1 MAPPPDKG
9 KLIGLS
15 GRDDIKTVGATV
27 KQPGFEGMEGSRP
40 SARARPARGS
50 GLRSAPAAAA
60 GDVVRRAGLIV
71 STLNVVGDI
80 TFDPFG
86 GPEALATTIEGL
98 ASHMRWAAAMAAP
111 PRPDL

>member
-1 MAPPPDKG
+1 MT
-9 KLIGLS
+9 S
-15 GRDDIKTVGATV
+15 RRS
-27 KQPGFEGMEGSRP
+27 ERP
-40 SARARPARGS
+40 SSSRASRVWRVHAHQLAP
-50 GLRSAPAAAA
+50 GLPGVPVFEAHAAAA

>member
-1 MAPPPDKG
+1 
-9 KLIGLS
+9 
-15 GRDDIKTVGATV
+15 
-27 KQPGFEGMEGSRP
+27 
-40 SARARPARGS
+40 
-50 GLRSAPAAAA
+50 
-60 GDVVRRAGLIV
+60 VVRRAGLIV